1 MLLASHSQS
10 RLIQA
15 IIAIDFNSRR
25 QHNNNEILDS
35 FSAVYLLETYCHES
49 LNSHHSSKRQ
59 VSGHRLSMDWPMASS
74 TKDKSAHKLQL
85 QATGAGASS
94 WQSLPLQPQQATGA
108 RPLHQLRI
116 FPLLQQMIPRTDWI
130 WAKLQWPNWFICLL
144 YFHYY
149 YELLP
154 ACHVMGETSDWLKW
168 LARSNPEIQFPA
180 SASCHSRSFKA
191 RLNPVHA
198 AEAARAWSGLAPAA
212 SPTKHSACCWGCK
225 GLVGL
230 WLQLQARLNPVH
242 AAEAARAWS
251 GFGSSCKIGESPAP
265 DFMDAGLFGA
275 HSDIESLVAIPAATQ
290 LFQLQHSSTR

>member
-15 IIAIDFNSRR
+15 IIAIDFLSRR
-25 QHNNNEILDS
+25 QHNNNEILDN

-74 TKDKSAHKLQL
+74 TKDKSAHKPQL

-130 WAKLQWPNWFICLL
+130 WAKLQWPNLFICLL

-168 LARSNPEIQFPA
+168 LARSNPEIQFRA
-180 SASCHSRSFKA
+180 SAGCHSRSFKA

-212 SPTKHSACCWGCK
+212 SPTKPSACRWGCK

-230 WLQLQARLNPVH
+230 WLQLQNRRKPGPQLH
-242 AAEAARAWS
+242 GRWSFWRAQW
-251 GFGSSCKIGESPAP
+251 
-265 DFMDAGLFGA
+265 
-275 HSDIESLVAIPAATQ
+275 HWIESLVTVAIPAATQ
-290 LFQLQHSSTR
+290 LFQLQHSYSSCNTAAQGKTWPSKPQWVN